1 MTDSV
6 VITLDTREHDEKFK
20 EYLRRFGAIVD
31 MQQLPIGDIAI
42 FGKDRSY
49 VIERKTINDF
59 GNSIADGRLFEQI
72 KVLVESSEMGDFS
85 YIPCL
90 LLIGYQHTLWK
101 RRGFND
107 AQIAGIENAIQFK
120 WNVKMMFAH
129 NNRYAALKVINLARS
144 IQLEKESKVHSMRH
158 IKRKDLS
165 PEEEALYVL
174 QGFPTISGV
183 RAKMIL
189 DAFGTLENSLDA
201 MRTGDIRAISGIGEK
216 IAWRVAEV
224 FTYGVDEDGSKEG

>member
-1 MTDSV
+1 MNEKV
-6 VITLDTREHDEKFK
+6 VITLDTREKDEQFLS
-20 EYLRRFGAIVD
+20 YLRRFGAIVD

-49 VIERKTINDF
+49 VIERKKINDL

-72 KVLVESSEMGDFS
+72 KVLVESSEMGEFS

-90 LLIGYQHTLWK
+90 LVIGYQHTLWK
-101 RRGFND
+101 NRGFND
-107 AQIAGIENAIQFK
+107 AQIAGIENALQFK
-120 WNVKMMFAH
+120 WNVKLMFAH
-129 NNRYAALKVINLARS
+129 NNRYAALKVINLARD

-174 QGFPTISGV
+174 QGFPAISGV
-183 RAKMIL
+183 RAKNIL
-189 DAFGTLENSLDA
+189 DHYKTLDKSLDA
-201 MRTGDIRAISGIGEK
+201 MRNGEIREINGLGDK
-216 IAWRVAEV
+216 IAETVAKV
-224 FTYGVDEDGSKEG
+224 FTYGVDEGGKEE